1 MSKILAN
8 EIANYGDNAP
18 IDLKEGLNIPAGKPI
33 QAAGI
38 AGTSGQVLS
47 STGTSINWI
56 TPFDGDYTSLTN
68 RPTIPAAQ
76 VNADWNASSGVAVI
90 LNKPTV
96 PPLTSLVVNSAGT
109 PSLTFNGGNGQFT
122 YTPPDLSNYD
132 TAFGWGDHA
141 QAGYLTAEV
150 DTVSTVF
157 GRSVSSQD
165 WIAGPADAVSYY
177 GKLIT
182 GQQIITND
190 TYFYGIGD
198 AFYMHGECNGLVY
211 LDRDNADDALPY
223 NRGSNANSKVSA
235 DYFIR
240 FSGVGASSQ
249 TKYGISHTV
258 DSVMHHDVFTN
269 SAGNPITYSIGND
282 AGIIRLG
289 NQASTLSY
297 LEASS
302 QTTRL
307 FGLGNCVLETGNET
321 VYLPAGTA
329 LITEGT
335 AWYNN
340 RYPTAANLPPAGTYS
355 GMFATLNDGTALFS
369 HDADGGTTIT
379 VTVGVDT
386 VGGQATGVFYF
397 DGVEKPGSYSIKRG
411 AKYIFDQ
418 SNATNATY
426 GGVHHPLMFSTTLD
440 GELAGGSHY
449 MIGVTYKLDGVTK
462 TMAEYVS
469 GFTSAS
475 SRIVE
480 WVPVAAAP
488 NTLYYWCHFHTG
500 QGNSFAVN
508 NNAWVEL
515 LDENST
521 LGDLAGVDLST
532 PPTTGQVLKYD
543 GNNWVAGPD
552 NAGSGGTGIALTDI
566 SVTTA
571 TAGSAALSYNNVSG
585 VFTYTPPNLSG
596 YLTTET
602 DPVFTASAA
611 AGIQS
616 SNISN
621 WDTAYGWGNHASAGY
636 LTSET
641 SHSDV
646 VVDGDFTSAGLMS
659 RGGSSGTYS
668 IVTDNSNNWNT
679 AYGWGNHA
687 SAGYLTSYTVTA
699 SDLNSISITALSDV
713 NTAGASVND
722 VLKWTGSAWTA
733 QAESGGGGG
742 ANVTISDTAPGGP
755 STGDL
760 WWESDK
766 GRLKIYYQ
774 DTDSSQWVDAT
785 PPLAPALSSNAP
797 ATASSAGSEGDIR
810 FDSGYVYVCI
820 ATNTWKRAALTT
832 W

>member
-8 EIANYGDNAP
+8 EIANYGDDAP

-56 TPFDGDYTSLTN
+56 TPFDGDYTSLSN

-141 QAGYLTAEV
+141 QAGYLTTETSTFEEILTRSLTTLTGFGQNNGTPLGGQIAKSGNNSV
-150 DTVSTVF
+150 LFQSTVNFENDIKLNLTGDKVKF
-157 GRSVSSQD
+157 GWFSGAIEWVSGDLSAFETNWADTQFQVEY
-165 WIAGPADAVSYY
+165 WDAVRS
-177 GKLIT
+177 
-182 GQQIITND
+182 TNA
-190 TYFYGIGD
+190 THALQGALYFKSPGGY
-198 AFYMHGECNGLVY
+198 
-211 LDRDNADDALPY
+211 
-223 NRGSNANSKVSA
+223 
-235 DYFIR
+235 
-240 FSGVGASSQ
+240 
-249 TKYGISHTV
+249 
-258 DSVMHHDVFTN
+258 
-269 SAGNPITYSIGND
+269 PISIGND
-282 AGIIRLG
+282 
-289 NQASTLSY
+289 
-297 LEASS
+297 SS
-302 QTTRL
+302 QIQLGSNNGAIKYLSAEPTDAAGPYTVKL
-307 FGLGNCVLETGNET
+307 FFQNEPVLQTIPLGVELPNSGNLIT
-321 VYLPAGTA
+321 KGQLRYSNIFGTTA
-329 LITEGT
+329 LL
-335 AWYNN
+335 
-340 RYPTAANLPPAGTYS
+340 PLAADHD
-355 GMFATLNDGTALFS
+355 GMFGTLNDGKAYFS
-369 HDADGGTTIT
+369 KNIGTTVT

-397 DGVEKPGSYSIKRG
+397 NGVEKPAAFPIARGSSYTFNQNDS
-411 AKYIFDQ
+411 
-418 SNATNATY
+418 SNATYNNQA
-426 GGVHHPLMFSTTLD
+426 HPLMFSTTED
-440 GELAGGSHY
+440 GDLVSGGTHY
-449 MIGVTYKLDGVTK
+449 DPTTTVYMLDGVVK
-462 TMAEYVS
+462 TMAEYTNEFASATVRTVT
-469 GFTSAS
+469 FT
-475 SRIVE
+475 
-480 WVPVAAAP
+480 PPMDAP
-488 NTLYYWCHFHTG
+488 NTLWYWCHFHTG
-500 QGNSFAVN
+500 QGNTLALN
-508 NNAWVEL
+508 NNSWTKL
-515 LDENST
+515 QDSNST
-521 LGDLAGVDLST
+521 LGDLSGVDLST

-571 TAGSAALSYNNVSG
+571 SAGTAALTYNNVSG
-585 VFTYTPPNLSG
+585 VFTYTPPDVSNF
-596 YLTTET
+596 LTSFTET
-602 DPVFTASAA
+602 DPVYSASPA
-611 AGIQS
+611 AGILS

-641 SHSDV
+641 SHADV

-659 RGGSSGTYS
+659 RGASSGTYS

-699 SDLNSISITALSDV
+699 SDLNSISINALSDV
-713 NTAGASVND
+713 NTAGVSVND
-722 VLKWTGSAWTA
+722 VLKWNGSAWTA
-733 QAESGGGGG
+733 QADATGGGGGG
-742 ANVTISDTAPGGP
+742 ANVTISDTAPGGA
-755 STGDL
+755 SVGDL

-774 DTDSSQWVDAT
+774 DVDTTQWVDAS